1 MARSRNIKPGIMANE
16 RLAEL
21 PAITRLLFVYLW
33 MLADREGRIEDRP
46 KRIAALALPYDS
58 EANVDNLLEQLA
70 GTGFI
75 TRYTVGDQAL
85 IQIDNFA
92 KHQSPHVREAASE
105 LPSIEQGITKAVTKH
120 DLGSVEASPRSPDS
134 LIPDS
139 LIPDPLLLI
148 PEQNPCSPSASESA
162 DDGFATFWKQY
173 PKKVAKPQAM
183 KAWKKL
189 KPSDQVLIG
198 LMAALEKQKA
208 CADWLKDG
216 GQFIPYPATWINSR
230 RWEDEAPAAAI
241 QAPAPTRNPIFA
253 GAV

>member
-1 MARSRNIKPGIMANE
+1 MANE